1 MKKTKETIWSPQPR
15 QLEFMSRPEFEVFY
29 GGAAGG
35 GKSDALVME
44 MLRQVEIPHYKGL
57 ILRKTYPECRE
68 LIDKSLF
75 YYKQAYPRAQYNA
88 TEHKWTFPSGAKIYF
103 GSLSHEDE
111 KIKYQGQAFDVIGFD
126 ELTHFQLSEY
136 TFLMSRCRPNGAGT
150 DCYIRATGNPGN
162 IGHQWVKERFVT
174 AGTPNT
180 TLTFD
185 VSWQEPSG
193 KVVTK
198 KLTRCFVPSTVF
210 DNQALMN
217 NDPMYVARLAS
228 LPEAERNAF
237 LYGDWDTFSG
247 QVFIE
252 WRNLVDHYEDRIGT
266 HVINPFEIPK
276 TWNIYCG
283 MDWGYSRPY
292 AVGWFAVDHDGCM
305 YHIRE
310 LYGYN
315 GRPNEGVH
323 EEPSVVAQK
332 IREIEENDP
341 NLKGRSIM
349 RVGDPAIWGTQGTE
363 SIGGIFETNRLLFDK
378 GNNDRYSGKMQLHNR
393 LAFDDNGIPRFY
405 VFSTCKNFIR
415 TIPNLIYDERKVED
429 IDTTQE
435 DHIYDMTRYVLMMNP
450 VAPLV
455 RTEAKKKNTYNPLDT
470 DITYDRYNWFKK
482 Y

>member
-1 MKKTKETIWSPQPR
+1 MAKETIWTPQPR

-44 MLRQVEIPHYKGL
+44 MLRQVDIPHYKGL

-75 YYKQAYPRAQYNA
+75 YYKRAYPRAQYNA
-88 TEHKWTFPSGAKIYF
+88 TEHKWSFPSGAKIYF
-103 GSLSHEDE
+103 GSLTHEGE
-111 KIKYQGQAFDVIGFD
+111 KIKYQGQAFDVIAFD
-126 ELTHFQLSEY
+126 ELTHFQQSEY
-136 TFLMSRCRPNGAGT
+136 TFLMSRCRPNGTGT
-150 DCYIRATGNPGN
+150 ECYVRATGNPGG

-180 TLTFD
+180 TLSFD

-193 KVVTK
+193 KVVSK

-247 QVFIE
+247 QVFTE
-252 WRNLVDHYEDRIGT
+252 WRNLVDHYDDRRGT
-266 HVINPFEIPK
+266 HVINPFAIPK
-276 TWNIYCG
+276 DWNVYCS

-292 AVGWFAVDHDGCM
+292 AIGWFAVDRDGRI

-310 LYGYN
+310 LYGYT

-323 EEPSVVAQK
+323 EAPAVVAEK
-332 IREIEENDP
+332 IHAIEKEDP
-341 NLKGRSIM
+341 NLKGRTIR
-349 RVGDPAIWGTQGTE
+349 RVGDPAIWGTQGAE
-363 SIGGIFETNRLLFDK
+363 SIGGMFEHLRLYFEK
-378 GNNDRYSGKMQLHNR
+378 GENSRMDGKMQLHHR
-393 LAFDDNGIPRFY
+393 LAFDDNGFPMMY
-405 VFSTCKNFIR
+405 VFNTCKNFIR
-415 TIPNLIYDERKVED
+415 TIPNLIYDEKRVED

-435 DHIYDMTRYVLMMNP
+435 DHIYDMTRYVLMENP
-450 VAPLV
+450 MTPPVY
-455 RTEAKKKNTYNPLDT
+455 EKKLTRRAYSPLDT
-470 DITYDRYNWFKK
+470 VTYDEHNFYNK
-482 Y
+482 YY